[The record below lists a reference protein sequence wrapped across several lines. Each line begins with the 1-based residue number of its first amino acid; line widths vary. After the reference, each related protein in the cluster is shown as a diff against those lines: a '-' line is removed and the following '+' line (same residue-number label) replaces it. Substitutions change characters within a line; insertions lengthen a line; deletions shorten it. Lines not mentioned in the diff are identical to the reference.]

1 MGWNKKIRRV
11 VAKFG
16 GIDLSDDKRIR
27 EAAVSVAYG
36 IQRGVQMTAAVSAMG
51 NVTDP
56 SCLWANDIPTA
67 GFLSTNQRVSFFV
80 DSDMKDKVANL
91 FKRMLKESYVKENF
105 AKVRTFSTDSQ
116 QVFPKAGIS
125 SWEEIYG

>member
-16 GIDLSDDKRIR
+16 GINLSDDKRIR
-27 EAAVSVAYG
+27 EAAVSVAYE

-56 SCLWANDIPTA
+56 SYLWANDIPTA
-67 GFLSTNQRVSFFV
+67 EFLSTNQRVSFFV

-91 FKRMLKESYVKENF
+91 FKRMLKESYVKENL
-105 AKVRTFSTDSQ
+105 AKVRTLSTDSQ
-116 QVFPKAGIS
+116 QVSPKAGIS